1 MKKKD
6 KPIEPVEEKPI
17 TPEEAMQH
25 FIATNQSQNRHTRRS
40 LARLIKMKIVGTNV
54 PYRKDAKTNKR
65 KNTRATVENKEV
77 EKLS

>member
-6 KPIEPVEEKPI
+6 KPIEPVVEKPI

-40 LARLIKMKIVGTNV
+40 LARLIKMKIVGTNK
-54 PYRKDAKTNKR
+54 PYIKNEDKR